1 MNTRILVIIIATVG
15 IGALVWYLAGAFP
28 GSLDSDVE
36 QAGLVRAFALMVLIG
51 AGLILSPKLNL
62 KGAAKSI
69 FIWVLIGLVLVIGYT
84 LRHDFAAIGSRVS
97 GALVPSRAVQSGA
110 GEITLNRTKD
120 GHFHAMAEVNGLP
133 VQFLVDTGASVV
145 TLSRDDAERAGL
157 NPEGLSFSQRFNTAN
172 GTAFGAPVRIQRL
185 SIGGFVLNDVRGAVM
200 ESGLTGSLL
209 GMSFLERLSSYA
221 VEGDTLTLRR

>member
-1 MNTRILVIIIATVG
+1 
-15 IGALVWYLAGAFP
+15 
-28 GSLDSDVE
+28 
-36 QAGLVRAFALMVLIG
+36 
-51 AGLILSPKLNL
+51 
-62 KGAAKSI
+62 
-69 FIWVLIGLVLVIGYT
+69 
-84 LRHDFAAIGSRVS
+84 
-97 GALVPSRAVQSGA
+97 
-110 GEITLNRTKD
+110 
-120 GHFHAMAEVNGLP
+120 MAEVNGVP

-185 SIGGFVLNDVRGAVM
+185 SIGGIVLNDVRGAVM